1 MSYTHTFYSTNLIL
15 SPFVHTLIPEG
26 YPPGNYPPG
35 TVLGTTLTR
44 LEAQAHKPGVGFKVG
59 GLWVSTP
66 YPETLNRTVRVQRLG
81 LSV

>member
-1 MSYTHTFYSTNLIL
+1 MSYANTFYSTDLIL
-15 SPFVHTLIPEG
+15 SHLVHTLNPEG

-35 TVLGTTLTR
+35 TVLGTTLSR
-44 LEAQAHKPGVGFKVG
+44 LIAQAHKRIGFKVG